1 MTAEPETATLPKEQL
16 ASVPTVAQPQK
27 ETKISFNLPDI
38 VDVSEDNS
46 AAPPPSLDDLVTNNT
61 PPKSSAKPGS
71 KIAALQA
78 NMNFNM
84 NAFVPGVVRPRKPSA
99 PSDTTIVTAPPAS
112 ATTDDGRLTT
122 VTKSR
127 ARPANRRRPTQK
139 RNLETPME
147 QGIFDDDLAI
157 SPEKDVDGFHPSN
170 IGKMVL
176 GLPCYLPATPF
187 GIVKLLEQYN
197 IETSGK
203 HAVVIGRS
211 NIVGSPMSIL
221 LARNEKVGNCTV
233 TLTHS
238 RTKNLKEISL
248 QADIIIAAIGKPEF
262 VTADMVK
269 EGAIVIDV
277 GTTRVPD
284 ASKKSGFTLKGDVK
298 FDEVAPK
305 CSFITPVPGGVGPMT
320 VTALLFNT
328 LQASKQKD
336 SLTVTN

>member
-1 MTAEPETATLPKEQL
+1 MQLIDGKNTAQLLKEEL
-16 ASVPTVAQPQK
+16 AKEVAQRK
-27 ETKISFNLPDI
+27 EKGLKTPHLAAILVGEDGASQTYVANKVKSCEQIGFASTLKNLPATITEEELLEVVEDFNQNDDI
-38 VDVSEDNS
+38 DGFIVQLPLPNHIDTD
-46 AAPPPSLDDLVTNNT
+46 
-61 PPKSSAKPGS
+61 
-71 KIAALQA
+71 KI
-78 NMNFNM
+78 
-84 NAFVPGVVRPRKPSA
+84 
-99 PSDTTIVTAPPAS
+99 T
-112 ATTDDGRLTT
+112 
-122 VTKSR
+122 
-127 ARPANRRRPTQK
+127 
-139 RNLETPME
+139 
-147 QGIFDDDLAI
+147 LAI

-238 RTKNLKEISL
+238 RTKNLKEISR

-262 VTADMVK
+262 VTADMVS

-284 ASKKSGFTLKGDVK
+284 ARKKSGFTLKGDVK

-328 LQASKQKD
+328 LEAAKAVSSNQ
-336 SLTVTN
+336 